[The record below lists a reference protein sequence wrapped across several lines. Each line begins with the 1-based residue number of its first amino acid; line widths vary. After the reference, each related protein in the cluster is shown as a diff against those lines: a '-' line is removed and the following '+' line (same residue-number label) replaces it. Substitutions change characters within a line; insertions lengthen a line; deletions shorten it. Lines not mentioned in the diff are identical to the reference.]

1 MADLVIADTSAL
13 IVLTNSGHLPLLHAL
28 FPRIIVTSEVEAEFG
43 QPLPAWISVETV
55 AHKGEKPFLIAQ
67 LGKGEA
73 SSMFLA
79 LENAPCLL
87 LIDEKKGRK
96 VAMDLGLQI
105 IGTLRV
111 LILAKESGLIISLR
125 QAIDDLMATG
135 FRLSP
140 VLIAEVLDK
149 FEP

>member
-13 IVLTNSGHLPLLHAL
+13 IVLTNSGHLP
-28 FPRIIVTSEVEAEFG
+28 
-43 QPLPAWISVETV
+43 
-55 AHKGEKPFLIAQ
+55 
-67 LGKGEA
+67 
-73 SSMFLA
+73 
-79 LENAPCLL
+79 
-87 LIDEKKGRK
+87 
-96 VAMDLGLQI
+96 
-105 IGTLRV
+105 